1 MESQQT
7 PWTAFG
13 TRGSVRRLLRV
24 HHTSNPRPYHQLQ
37 QQPGT
42 TACVC
47 TCKSKNRRGQKS
59 PLIQRSGVGR
69 SVRRGLYHC
78 RLPYHQHLNSCCKSS
93 GVTVRLTG
101 AHLNA
106 HVRNIILSAR
116 QRTETAGGLVV
127 RTRYRCDVMI
137 MKPIMMMMMVVM
149 MPSDGNDDST
159 QLDWNLF

>member
-59 PLIQRSGVGR
+59 PTEWGWQECPEGFVPLQTTLPPAPEQLLQVIRCNCKADWSTLRCSCKKHNIECTPACGSCRGSGCTNT
-69 SVRRGLYHC
+69 L
-78 RLPYHQHLNSCCKSS
+78 QM
-93 GVTVRLTG
+93 
-101 AHLNA
+101 
-106 HVRNIILSAR
+106 
-116 QRTETAGGLVV
+116 Q
-127 RTRYRCDVMI
+127 CDDNEDDV
-137 MKPIMMMMMVVM
+137 IMMMTVVM

-159 QLDWNLF
+159 QLDM